1 MATPS
6 VPTNATVNPNAKGT
20 VVFVQGEAWLRDSD
34 GRLTPVKPGDA
45 VKALAARPAVR
56 FVAMTLA
63 APFIGLAFFVVA
75 PVAGFVAL
83 LWTAGQALTE
93 RKQAA

>member
-1 MATPS
+1 
-6 VPTNATVNPNAKGT
+6 
-20 VVFVQGEAWLRDSD
+20 
-34 GRLTPVKPGDA
+34 
-45 VKALAARPAVR
+45 VR